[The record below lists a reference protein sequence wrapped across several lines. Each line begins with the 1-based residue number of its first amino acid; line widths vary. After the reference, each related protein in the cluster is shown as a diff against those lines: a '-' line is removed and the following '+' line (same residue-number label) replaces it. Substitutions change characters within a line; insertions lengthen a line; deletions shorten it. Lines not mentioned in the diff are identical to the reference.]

1 MKTEYDIKFRCATC
15 GSEDQFEFNEDKS
28 YIKCKMCGRE
38 YLGGIEEL
46 KKLNSDAIDS
56 VKEEIAKEMK
66 SEILS
71 SFRKAFGD
79 SKYIKIK

>member
-1 MKTEYDIKFRCATC
+1 MKTEYDIKLRCATC

-71 SFRKAFGD
+71 SFRKAFVD

>member
-1 MKTEYDIKFRCATC
+1 MKTEYDIKFRCSTC

-38 YLGGIEEL
+38 YLGGIEKL
-46 KKLNSDAIDS
+46 KKLNSDVKDS

-71 SFRKAFGD
+71 SFRKAFGN
-79 SKYIKIK
+79 SKHIKIK